1 MVGQHFSLA
10 QLPSL
15 VVTRWDVLP
24 GDNKHDCF
32 PVRDPVYLTNM
43 KMELTYKGAADRG
56 WRYEQGACT
65 CHRVLFQR
73 EF

>member
-1 MVGQHFSLA
+1 MVGQHFSLV

-15 VVTRWDVLP
+15 VVTRWDVMP

-43 KMELTYKGAADRG
+43 KMELTFESDKVGLSFVLIKG
-56 WRYEQGACT
+56 EV
-65 CHRVLFQR
+65 VLG
-73 EF
+73 